1 MNFITKIPLFH
12 SNQYRPLK
20 FVLEKSENKLVKA
33 FYAVQSIPYRKSI
46 RKTKKSITLSVEPQ
60 KPNILSKKLIDMT
73 VVWLWLILEYIKEPL
88 DIKVK
93 KNPVPNQGW
102 NIESSGV
109 HQGTIEQLFCSLDHC
124 KDFPYIF
131 SLLTPTRRHI
141 TYTDDLRYIYI
152 KEVNLGELDEKNLF
166 SANDGSCS
174 GEENEP

>member
-20 FVLEKSENKLVKA
+20 FVLEKPENKLVKA

-60 KPNILSKKLIDMT
+60 KPNILSKKLIYMT
-73 VVWLWLILEYIKEPL
+73 VVWLWFNLEYIKEPL
-88 DIKVK
+88 DIKIKIRYLIWVG
-93 KNPVPNQGW
+93 V
-102 NIESSGV
+102 SSRSGV

-124 KDFPYIF
+124 KDFSYIF

-152 KEVNLGELDEKNLF
+152 IQVNLGR
-166 SANDGSCS
+166 
-174 GEENEP
+174 